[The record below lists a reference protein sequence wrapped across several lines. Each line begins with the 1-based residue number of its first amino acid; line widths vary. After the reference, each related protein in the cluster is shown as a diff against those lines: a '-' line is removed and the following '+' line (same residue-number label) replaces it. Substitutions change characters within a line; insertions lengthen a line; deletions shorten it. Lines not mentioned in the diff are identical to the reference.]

1 MDSAMAAV
9 VRASGA
15 YGGILYVLPPGEN
28 AVWQVLVTGVP
39 QEMAAPW
46 RRVGLGDP
54 MPVADAVRERRL
66 VWAGGRENMAR
77 QYPRLALVL
86 PYEFGLAAAPVISG
100 TAVRGGLVLLWAGN
114 HPAGLSVG
122 EQDAVR
128 AGCRRLGDSIERAS
142 ARGEALRPDRP
153 RTLPPPAPRPS
164 SPVEAAALSG
174 FVDRLPGGSCALDL
188 QGRLT
193 FVTPGAAELLGVD
206 RSLLLGA
213 LPWEALP
220 WMDVPHVEDRYRAAL
235 VSRSPQAF
243 TVLRPPKTWLT
254 FELYPDATGLS
265 VRIVPGSPGT
275 DASPS
280 RSVRGTGPSRAT
292 VLYHLMHLAAT
303 LTEAV
308 SVPDVVEQTA
318 DQLMPAL
325 GAQGMVVMVP
335 EDGRLRIVGQRG
347 YRPELLKHF
356 DGLPLSSAV
365 PGADVIATGV
375 PGFWP
380 TFEELHDAYPAMT
393 HEDGMAAWAVL
404 PLIAS
409 GRPIGSLLLS
419 YRRPHVFPP
428 GERAALTS
436 LAGLVGQ
443 ALDRARLY
451 DAKHHLAHRLQS
463 ALLPHSLPHVP
474 GLNVAACYLPAAR
487 GLGIGGDFY
496 DVIRLDERTA
506 AVTIGDVQGHNVDA
520 AALMGQVRTAVHAHA
535 TVGAPPGEVLAR
547 TNRLL
552 TDLDP
557 GLFTSCAYVHL
568 DLATHRACVAL
579 AGHPPPLLRHADGRV
594 EPLRVPPGLLLGI
607 EPDTV
612 YPSLEFP
619 LPPGCVLA
627 LYTDGLVE
635 APGVD
640 LDDAIAALAGLLE
653 HGDPGDLDPMA
664 ETLIRHAPTPGDDIA
679 LLLVSPRA
687 VAGHSGGRSIVF
699 TDEKDERRSAG
710 AGSGGEDAR

>member
-15 YGGILYVLPPGEN
+15 YGGILYVLPPGED
-28 AVWQVLVTGVP
+28 AVWQVLITGVP

-46 RRVGLGDP
+46 RRVGLKDP

-66 VWAGGRENMAR
+66 VWAGGREEMAR

-86 PYEFGLAAAPVISG
+86 PYEFGLAAAPLASG
-100 TAVRGGLVLLWAGN
+100 PTVRGGLVLLWAGS
-114 HPAGLSVG
+114 HPSRLSKG

-128 AGCRRLGDSIERAS
+128 AGCGRLYDSLERALD
-142 ARGEALRPDRP
+142 RGEPLRPDRP

-164 SPVEAAALSG
+164 SPVEASALSA
-174 FVDRLPGGSCALDL
+174 FVDRLPGGSCALGLD
-188 QGRLT
+188 GRLT
-193 FVTPGAAELLGVD
+193 LVTPGAAELLGVD
-206 RSLLLGA
+206 RSLLMGA

-235 VSRSPQAF
+235 VSRRPQAF

-265 VRIVPGSPGT
+265 VRITPGGP
-275 DASPS
+275 DADAPPAPS
-280 RSVRGTGPSRAT
+280 VQASGPSRAT
-292 VLYHLMHLAAT
+292 VLYHLMHLAST

-335 EDGRLRIVGQRG
+335 EDGHLRIVGQRG
-347 YRPELLKHF
+347 YRPELLKQF
-356 DGLPLSSAV
+356 DGIPLSSAI
-365 PGADVIATGV
+365 PGADVMATGV

-380 TFEELHDAYPAMT
+380 TFEELQAAYPAMT

-463 ALLPHSLPHVP
+463 ALLPHTLPRVA
-474 GLNVAACYLPAAR
+474 GLDVAACYLPAAR

-496 DVIRLDERTA
+496 DVIRLDEHTA

-535 TVGAPPGEVLAR
+535 TVGAPPGDVLAR

-594 EPLRVPPGLLLGI
+594 EALRVPPGLLLGI

-653 HGDPGDLDPMA
+653 HGDPSDLDAMA
-664 ETLIRHAPTPGDDIA
+664 HTLIRHAPAPGDDIA
-679 LLLVSPRA
+679 LLLVSPRPA
-687 VAGHSGGRSIVF
+687 AGHSEARSIVF
-699 TDEKDERRSAG
+699 TDKKDERRPTRT
-710 AGSGGEDAR
+710 GSGGEDAR